1 MRELGFQIMWSITAI
16 SALFW
21 IYITIRNSAFES
33 GYWKGRATGWESHR
47 RMMNT
52 KIKSDEVFDSEKN

>member
-1 MRELGFQIMWSITAI
+1 MWSIIAI

-52 KIKSDEVFDSEKN
+52 KKKSDEVFDYEKN